1 MFQVTNGRFLEFLK
15 IRAKWKSSEL
25 PC

>member
-1 MFQVTNGRFLEFLK
+1 VTNGLFLEFLK

-25 PC
+25 PS